1 MSNIIGR
8 YIQQPQ
14 GFKAFIPAD
23 FPPVEDFHPSRE
35 LISKHNEALRLL
47 GVLDGITR
55 FLPDKD
61 LFLTMFIRK
70 DASSSSAIEGTNA
83 TMEESIE
90 YENIEKARVLPDD
103 VDDILHYIKALNF
116 GIEQSKT
123 MPFSLRFIR
132 ELHSKLMAGARFT
145 QNPYPGEFRRSQNW
159 IGGTKPDN
167 ARFVPPPVHEMK
179 RALGDL
185 ENFIHADDD
194 FLLLIKAGLIHAQ
207 FETIHPFNDGNGR
220 TGRMLI
226 TMFLLFK
233 KTLDIPV
240 LYLSAYFRKHQSLY
254 YDKINNY
261 HEGDIEEWLL
271 FFLDGL
277 IEVAESSIESCEK
290 IIKLRDRDLLK
301 IHKMSKRASASTMS
315 VLTNL
320 YTMPIVGIAEIASWT
335 NTTKPGSYTIIQRM
349 VDENILYPLHNRDV
363 AYGQKWVYKDYLDI
377 FS

>member
-55 FLPDKD
+55 FLPDRD

-194 FLLLIKAGLIHAQ
+194 FLPLIKAGLIHAQ

-254 YDKINNY
+254 YDKINGY

-301 IHKMSKRASASTMS
+301 IHKMSKRASASAMS

-320 YTMPIVGIAEIASWT
+320 YTMPIVGIAEIANWT
-335 NTTKPGSYTIIQRM
+335 NTTKQGSYTIVQRM
-349 VDENILYPLHNRDV
+349 IDENILYPLHDRDV
-363 AYGQKWVYKDYLDI
+363 TYGQKWVYKDYLDI

>member
-132 ELHSKLMAGARFT
+132 ELHSKLMSDARFT

-194 FLLLIKAGLIHAQ
+194 FLPLIKAGLIHAQ

-254 YDKINNY
+254 YDKINKY

-301 IHKMSKRASASTMS
+301 IHKMSKRASTSTMS